1 MKIIFSG
8 DVFLGGDLN
17 HKAVEN
23 LINVKE
29 FHEADLRIVNFESP
43 IGDVQDSLV
52 EKSTLH
58 VSDYAIEQLKDLKID
73 VIGLANNHIH
83 DLGQN
88 GILSTIKLL
97 ESQGFNIF
105 GAGKN
110 INNLKNPFW
119 INDKY
124 ALFGYCDFEKK
135 YLKDVQIA
143 GKNNAGVA
151 PLRIDDILFDLNSL
165 KNGQKAILFFHWG
178 QEHVSLPPHEDV
190 MIAKKLLKDDRVL
203 GIIGMHAHRVQGRI
217 NVNEKKAWM
226 CIGNFLFP
234 NFYMKPPVQICY
246 SKNISKNIP
255 IIKQYHEVLSLTY
268 KKWKRVNRIS
278 ILIQLE
284 IKDNKLFWKEIPVI
298 QNEDY
303 PKIYKLKGFNL
314 LFFHIKFKFLNF
326 LMILPFYNIISKLN
340 SILRVFIWRLG
351 IINYKIK
358 LLGMIKTLKYILKKI
373 Q

>member
-1 MKIIFSG
+1 
-8 DVFLGGDLN
+8 
-17 HKAVEN
+17 
-23 LINVKE
+23 
-29 FHEADLRIVNFESP
+29 
-43 IGDVQDSLV
+43 
-52 EKSTLH
+52 
-58 VSDYAIEQLKDLKID
+58 
-73 VIGLANNHIH
+73 
-83 DLGQN
+83 
-88 GILSTIKLL
+88 
-97 ESQGFNIF
+97 
-105 GAGKN
+105 
-110 INNLKNPFW
+110 
-119 INDKY
+119 
-124 ALFGYCDFEKK
+124 
-135 YLKDVQIA
+135 
-143 GKNNAGVA
+143 
-151 PLRIDDILFDLNSL
+151 
-165 KNGQKAILFFHWG
+165 
-178 QEHVSLPPHEDV
+178 
-190 MIAKKLLKDDRVL
+190 
-203 GIIGMHAHRVQGRI
+203 
-217 NVNEKKAWM
+217 
-226 CIGNFLFP
+226 
-234 NFYMKPPVQICY
+234 MKPPVQICY